1 MSKIMNNPGLL
12 PQTGS
17 ASKDQLNPVRY
28 LGAGAL
34 ALGVLLSSSLLALPG
49 VALQPKSEQTFFDRP
64 PRLIRTA
71 TSVTQTE
78 VSGATYH
85 FTLKVPQD
93 AGESLKSVTIAQYK
107 NPDTVVFQEGKNRA
121 FAGDSFA
128 GGPQVPLASVGGPQP
143 SGTSEEMVVFDS
155 PVTPGSTVTVT
166 LKPKRNP
173 DRAGVYLFGVTA
185 YPAGESS
192 PGQFLGYGRLHFYD
206 NQR

>member
-12 PQTGS
+12 SQTVH
-17 ASKDQLNPVRY
+17 ASKDQLNPVRR

-34 ALGVLLSSSLLALPG
+34 ALGVLLSSSLLPFPG
-49 VALQPKSEQTFFDRP
+49 VALQPNTEQTFFDRP

-93 AGESLKSVTIAQYK
+93 AGESLKSVTIVQYE
-107 NPDTVVFQEGKNRA
+107 NPDTVVFQEDKNRA

-128 GGPQVPLASVGGPQP
+128 GGPQVALASVGGPQP
-143 SGTSEEMVVFDS
+143 SGTNEETVVFDS

-185 YPAGESS
+185 YPVGESS